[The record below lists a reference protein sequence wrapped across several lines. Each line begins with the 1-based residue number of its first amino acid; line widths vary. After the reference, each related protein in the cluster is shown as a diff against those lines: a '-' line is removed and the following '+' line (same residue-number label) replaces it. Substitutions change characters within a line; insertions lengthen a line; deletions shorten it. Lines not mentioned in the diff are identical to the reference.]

1 MLPGL
6 AIVNVTLLMQSTHN
20 AQLVNCSFHDNVASA
35 LVVNNTNITLTG
47 NSDFIHNYVLCGGL
61 AYSLAGGGMTAFGSN
76 LTFTGNTTFLNN
88 SAGLIEEFACCAGVI
103 NALDNTVFNFSGINN
118 FINNLGGG
126 NGGATY
132 ILNYTVLGTSNFI
145 NNFAY
150 SGAAIYASDNCT

>member
-1 MLPGL
+1 
-6 AIVNVTLLMQSTHN
+6 MQSTHN
-20 AQLVNCSFHDNVASA
+20 AQLVNRSFHDNIATA
-35 LVVNNTNITLTG
+35 LVVNNTNITLTE

-61 AYSLAGGGMTAFGSN
+61 AYSLAGGGITAFGSN

-103 NALDNTVFNFSGINN
+103 NALDNTVLNFSGINN
-118 FINNLGGG
+118 FINNLGDG
-126 NGGATY
+126 NGGAIY
-132 ILNYTVLGTSNFI
+132 ISNYTVLNFNGTSNFI